1 MKNLNTTKA
10 KPGTIWILFIGLILF
25 VSLQT
30 NAQNKLSESDQKKV
44 AIAEKKIK
52 KAESIVRKADK
63 YTSEIES
70 LKNDGSVRTRKI
82 QKLETKANRI
92 IIKSSSY
99 YKDGFGKKY
108 KTYRGAVQQNI
119 KEGNLSTNYESKK
132 DEAHKTY
139 RIGRKWRRKS
149 NSQGNVDKGVEYLLK
164 ANEVEGKAIGSLID
178 IIANVKDVSLNEE
191 ITLTEDSTNQP
202 TNIVAIQAL
211 EPITEEANLDSTLV
225 IAEDSIIST
234 QTDSLKQDVALV
246 QDTLSTTPLV
256 QDTVQS
262 IVPDTTSVLTDT
274 EETASIIEPVVEE
287 VEEVNLPET
296 TKNLNTYFSIQFLA
310 DKQPVPKEK
319 ITSMYNGPLEV
330 IKHEADGWFR
340 YSVGKFTDIN
350 EAKQTLQSSGIKGYI
365 VAYHNNKRISTRE
378 AIEIM
383 TAE

>member
-1 MKNLNTTKA
+1 MKNLNTTKT
-10 KPGTIWILFIGLILF
+10 KPGTIWILVIGLILF
-25 VSLQT
+25 VSQQT
-30 NAQNKLSESDQKKV
+30 NAQNNLSESDQKKV
-44 AIAEKKIK
+44 ATAEKKIQ
-52 KAESIVRKADK
+52 KAESIVKKADK
-63 YTSEIES
+63 YTSEIET

-82 QKLETKANRI
+82 QKLETKANKI

-119 KEGNLSTNYESKK
+119 KEGNLSTDYESKK

-164 ANEVEGKAIGSLID
+164 ANEVEGKAIHSLID
-178 IIANVKDVSLNEE
+178 ILDNVEEASPKEE
-191 ITLTEDSTNQP
+191 ITLVEDTTSQSNDIIT
-202 TNIVAIQAL
+202 IQAL
-211 EPITEEANLDSTLV
+211 EPVTEEANFDSTLV
-225 IAEDSIIST
+225 LAEDSITPT
-234 QTDSLKQDVALV
+234 QTDSLKQDIALV

-256 QDTVQS
+256 QDTVQT
-262 IVPDTTSVLTDT
+262 IVSDTTSVLTETDK
-274 EETASIIEPVVEE
+274 TASTVEPVIEE
-287 VEEVNLPET
+287 VEEVIPDT
-296 TKNLNTYFSIQFLA
+296 KKNLNTYFSIQFLA

-350 EAKQTLQSSGIKGYI
+350 EAKQTLQSSGIKGYV
-365 VAYHNNKRISTRE
+365 VAYHNNTRISTRE

-383 TAE
+383 AGK

>member
-108 KTYRGAVQQNI
+108 NTYRGAVQQNI

-287 VEEVNLPET
+287 VEKVNLPET

-365 VAYHNNKRISTRE
+365 VAYHNNKRISTRK